1 MYDLSLYSWFID
13 YIEFESKFKFRVY
26 DSLMLTV
33 GSRNMTSSS
42 EFVESAEDF
51 YRYLESESVEVLP
64 SDLSF
69 LDF

>member
-1 MYDLSLYSWFID
+1 
-13 YIEFESKFKFRVY
+13 
-26 DSLMLTV
+26 
-33 GSRNMTSSS
+33 MTSSS

-69 LDF
+69 LDFFEQQRPATLVWSSRG